1 MGYKAT
7 KSGKILSKTR
17 RRSVRSGRSSKRSSS
32 FEANFLFARHPPTRT
47 GGRAIHLDIAKE
59 ANYSALNVCAGSVA
73 AADLAG
79 MTPASK
85 DANANTKMAISI
97 TATFTLLIS

>member
-1 MGYKAT
+1 MGN
-7 KSGKILSKTR
+7 LH
-17 RRSVRSGRSSKRSSS
+17 VRFLEGWAPAMAPGYSTVMSR
-32 FEANFLFARHPPTRT
+32 FVLLDNFRIARHPPEEQ
-47 GGRAIHLDIAKE
+47 GGAIHLDIAKE

-73 AADLAG
+73 AAILAG

-85 DANANTKMAISI
+85 DASAKSKMATSI

>member
-1 MGYKAT
+1 MSAFQQRCEG
-7 KSGKILSKTR
+7 
-17 RRSVRSGRSSKRSSS
+17 
-32 FEANFLFARHPPTRT
+32 
-47 GGRAIHLDIAKE
+47 DIAKE

-73 AADLAG
+73 AAVLAG

-85 DANANTKMAISI
+85 DADANTKMAISI